1 VVVGGTVVTGTVVVV
16 TGTVVVVTG
25 TVVVAGG
32 GEPLA
37 SVLVPPELPPA
48 SPPFESPFDPSPW
61 SPPCVVVGETAT
73 GVVVGASPP
82 PSACDPPWSPEP

>member
-1 VVVGGTVVTGTVVVV
+1 MGGTVVTGSVVVV

-37 SVLVPPELPPA
+37 SVLVPSGP
-48 SPPFESPFDPSPW
+48 PPFESPFAPSPW
-61 SPPCVVVGETAT
+61 SPPCVVVGEAAT
-73 GVVVGASPP
+73 GVVVGANPP
-82 PSACDPPWSPEP
+82 PSTCDPP